1 METSNVEHLITEHVR
16 VSPKIRLLNKYVQ
29 RVQKVAI
36 SSIHPVY
43 SANNELAAF
52 NIAVEGTPR
61 HMSYFKRL
69 IDSDINLRVS

>member
-1 METSNVEHLITEHVR
+1 METQNVEHLITEHVQ

-36 SSIHPVY
+36 SAINPIY
-43 SANNELAAF
+43 SANNELSAF
-52 NIAVEGTPR
+52 SIAVEGTPK

>member
-1 METSNVEHLITEHVR
+1 METTNVEHLITEHVR

-36 SSIHPVY
+36 SAISPIY
-43 SANNELAAF
+43 SDNNELSAF
-52 NIAVEGTPR
+52 SIAVEGTPK

>member
-36 SSIHPVY
+36 SSINPIY
-43 SANNELAAF
+43 SANNELSAF
-52 NIAVEGTPR
+52 SVAVEGTPK

-69 IDSDINLRVS
+69 IASDVNLRVS